1 MVQSNT
7 FMRLHRRPWLVPLIT
22 MLLAGVLTFLV
33 TSLLPRTFR
42 SEASLYFPS
51 SGDSSGSLLNA
62 VTGLS
67 RFGNVSERGGQV
79 SLFGGALIS
88 PQVAS
93 APQTAIGVLASQ
105 KLRERVSTKLDLR
118 RRWEVSSY
126 RAVKRLSDVVTPAV
140 DKN

>member
-1 MVQSNT
+1 
-7 FMRLHRRPWLVPLIT
+7 
-22 MLLAGVLTFLV
+22 
-33 TSLLPRTFR
+33 
-42 SEASLYFPS
+42 
-51 SGDSSGSLLNA
+51 
-62 VTGLS
+62 
-67 RFGNVSERGGQV
+67 
-79 SLFGGALIS
+79 ALIS

-140 DKN
+140 DKNGLLVISADDRDPRLAADIVGAYIQTLRLLAKELSLNLSTRNREFLESRLKDSRAR